1 MERPAPS
8 KALLLTF
15 LNRRCVPH
23 RADWVYQVLVRAQG
37 QEWVESL
44 GCSLYWGFH
53 RKGKPEQN
61 QHIGLDYLNNSGGL
75 WGTEVVASCLV
86 PGPGVIQDKGN
97 DGLLH
102 KKQMKGVAGGIDVGW
117 VSLCMRGT
125 PPSEHLLSLQT
136 GWPWKGQ
143 ALPSQQ
149 DF

>member
-1 MERPAPS
+1 M
-8 KALLLTF
+8 
-15 LNRRCVPH
+15 
-23 RADWVYQVLVRAQG
+23 YQVLVRAQG

-125 PPSEHLLSLQT
+125 PLQSTCYLSKLA
-136 GWPWKGQ
+136 GHGRGRHSPASKIFKM
-143 ALPSQQ
+143 SKYH
-149 DF
+149 